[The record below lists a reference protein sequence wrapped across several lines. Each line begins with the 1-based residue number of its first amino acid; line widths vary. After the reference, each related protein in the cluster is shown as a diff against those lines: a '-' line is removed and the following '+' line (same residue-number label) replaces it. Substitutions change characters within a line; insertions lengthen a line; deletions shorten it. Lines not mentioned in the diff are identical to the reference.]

1 MWGVRGG
8 GGGGRVLLCG
18 AVLVVGVDS
27 GRTSGKGRGSV
38 TGVEAG
44 VWGGGGRGAFAGADT
59 GLDVR
64 QDGLLL
70 QGLHIGPRHV
80 LPSEVLQAGLA
91 RQPLRKP
98 VKTIARLG
106 SPDGSRPGG
115 EVLGTV
121 VVEVVVVG
129 PRGG

>member
-59 GLDVR
+59 G
-64 QDGLLL
+64 
-70 QGLHIGPRHV
+70 
-80 LPSEVLQAGLA
+80 
-91 RQPLRKP
+91 
-98 VKTIARLG
+98 TIARLG